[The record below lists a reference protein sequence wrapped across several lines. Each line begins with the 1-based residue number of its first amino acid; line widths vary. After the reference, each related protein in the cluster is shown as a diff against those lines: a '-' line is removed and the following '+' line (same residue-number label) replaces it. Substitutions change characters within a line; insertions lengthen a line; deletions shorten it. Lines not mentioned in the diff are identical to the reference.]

1 VILGID
7 PGSITMGY
15 AIISLQQEREASGT
29 LRLARKGPLAEKA
42 GAIFKLVQELI
53 HSHGISEMAMEEFF
67 YHKDPRALARISHC
81 RGAAMAAAALAG
93 VPVFEYSPM
102 AVKKAVVGYGHA
114 TKEQVAW
121 MLRQTF
127 SLPDKLS
134 PDETDALAVALCHL
148 TQQRRLALTQK
159 GL

>member
-1 VILGID
+1 MILGID

-15 AIISLQQEREASGT
+15 AVLSFRQECETWGT
-29 LRLARKGPLAEKA
+29 LKLGRKGSLAEKA
-42 GAIFKLVQELI
+42 GAVFNLVQELI
-53 HSHGISEMAMEEFF
+53 RLHGIREMAMEEFY

-81 RGAAMAAAALAG
+81 RGAAMAAAALEG
-93 VPVFEYSPM
+93 IPVFEYSPM

-127 SLPDKLS
+127 SLPEKLS
-134 PDETDALAVALCHL
+134 GDETDALAVALCHL
-148 TQQRRLALTQK
+148 TQQRQPAITRQ
-159 GL
+159 GR

>member
-15 AIISLQQEREASGT
+15 AVLSYHQERETSGT
-29 LRLARKGPLAEKA
+29 LKLARKASLAEKTA
-42 GAIFKLVQELI
+42 AIFSLVQELI
-53 HSHGISEMAMEEFF
+53 QNHRVQEMAMEEFF

-127 SLPDKLS
+127 SLPEKLS

>member
-1 VILGID
+1 MILGID

-15 AIISLQQEREASGT
+15 AILSIRQERKISGT
-29 LRLARKGPLAEKA
+29 LKLARKSSLAEKTA
-42 GAIFKLVQELI
+42 AVFTLVQELI
-53 HSHGISEMAMEEFF
+53 RHHKVAEMAMEEFF

-81 RGAAMAAAALAG
+81 RGAAMAAAALEG
-93 VPVFEYSPM
+93 IPVFEYSPM